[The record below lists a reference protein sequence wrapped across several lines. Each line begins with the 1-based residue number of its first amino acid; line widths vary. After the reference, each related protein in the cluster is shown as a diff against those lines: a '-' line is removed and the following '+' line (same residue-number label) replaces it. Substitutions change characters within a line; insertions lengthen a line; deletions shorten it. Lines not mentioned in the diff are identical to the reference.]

1 MLNAVGAL
9 AYRCREDENWRV
21 ADHAFGAHT
30 ATPSELQ
37 QRIAAERRRLPYL
50 LYRDGGGHQRIH
62 VLEETTDRV
71 TVGRDLASDIAL
83 PWDFQVSRAHAKAER
98 MGAEWAIIDDGLS
111 RNGTFVNGERLHGR
125 RRLCAGDVIRCGD
138 TVIVYSATVATA
150 DSTVAAGT
158 APPLISEAQR
168 RVLVALCRPFRDGSG
183 FATPAS
189 NQQIAEELFL
199 STEAVKTHIRA
210 LFQRLGVE
218 DLPQNRKRVR
228 LVELAFQHG
237 VVSPHQLDVRPGS

>member
-1 MLNAVGAL
+1 M
-9 AYRCREDENWRV
+9 
-21 ADHAFGAHT
+21 
-30 ATPSELQ
+30 
-37 QRIAAERRRLPYL
+37 PYL

-62 VLEETTDRV
+62 TLGETTERV
-71 TVGRDLASDIAL
+71 TIGRDPASDIAL
-83 PWDFQVSRAHAKAER
+83 PWDFQVSRAHAQAER

-138 TVIVYSATVATA
+138 TVLVYCAPVATA
-150 DSTVAAGT
+150 DSTVAAGS

-183 FATPAS
+183 FASPAS

-199 STEAVKTHIRA
+199 STEAVKTHMRA

-228 LVELAFQHG
+228 LVELAFQYG
-237 VVSPHQLDVRPGS
+237 LVSPHELDVRPGS

>member
-1 MLNAVGAL
+1 M
-9 AYRCREDENWRV
+9 

-37 QRIAAERRRLPYL
+37 ERIAADRRGVPYL
-50 LYRDGGGHQRIH
+50 LYRDGGGNQRIH
-62 VLEETTDRV
+62 LLGETTERV
-71 TVGRDLASDIAL
+71 TLGRDPASDIAL
-83 PWDFQVSRAHAKAER
+83 PWDFQVSRAHAKVER

-111 RNGTFVNGERLHGR
+111 RNGTFVNGERLRGR
-125 RRLCAGDVIRCGD
+125 RRLCAGDVVRCGD
-138 TVIVYSATVATA
+138 TVLVFRAPIATVH
-150 DSTVAAGT
+150 STVAAGT
-158 APPLISEAQR
+158 APPVISEAQR

-183 FATPAS
+183 FASPAS

-199 STEAVKTHIRA
+199 STEAVKTHMRA

-228 LVELAFQHG
+228 LVELAFQYG
-237 VVSPHQLDVRPGS
+237 LVSPHELDVRPGS

>member
-1 MLNAVGAL
+1 
-9 AYRCREDENWRV
+9 V

-37 QRIAAERRRLPYL
+37 ERIAADRRGMPYL

-62 VLEETTDRV
+62 VLGETTERV
-71 TVGRDLASDIAL
+71 TVGRDPASDIAL
-83 PWDFQVSRAHAKAER
+83 PWDFQVSRAHAQAER

-125 RRLCAGDVIRCGD
+125 RRLCAGDVVRCGD
-138 TVIVYSATVATA
+138 TVIVYCAPVASAG
-150 DSTVAAGT
+150 STVAAGA

-183 FATPAS
+183 FASPAS
-189 NQQIAEELFL
+189 NQQIAQELFL
-199 STEAVKTHIRA
+199 STEAVKTHMRA
-210 LFQRLGVE
+210 LFQRLRVE

-228 LVELAFQHG
+228 LVELAFQYG
-237 VVSPHQLDVRPGS
+237 LVSPHELDVRPGS